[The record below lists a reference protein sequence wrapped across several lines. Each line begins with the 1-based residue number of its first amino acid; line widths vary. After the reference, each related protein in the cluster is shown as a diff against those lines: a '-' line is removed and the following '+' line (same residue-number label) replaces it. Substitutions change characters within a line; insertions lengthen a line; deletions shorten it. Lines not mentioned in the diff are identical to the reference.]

1 MSLLS
6 ITIHQVQLP
15 PLSEANRKSAWSCSG
30 GSGRMTDFYTLS
42 MNHKNQLWKAANRQI
57 AHLANIKNPEVRRI
71 QIVIICNSLKL
82 AMRGGMA

>member
-1 MSLLS
+1 MVVEIRLNE
-6 ITIHQVQLP
+6 P
-15 PLSEANRKSAWSCSG
+15 PVHHHPPGSNAPAWSCSV

-57 AHLANIKNPEVRRI
+57 AHLANIKNTEVRRI

>member
-1 MSLLS
+1 MVVEILLNE
-6 ITIHQVQLP
+6 P
-15 PLSEANRKSAWSCSG
+15 PAHRHPQGSNAPAWSCSG

>member
-1 MSLLS
+1 MVVEIRLNE
-6 ITIHQVQLP
+6 P
-15 PLSEANRKSAWSCSG
+15 PIYPHPPGSNAPAWSCSV

>member
-1 MSLLS
+1 
-6 ITIHQVQLP
+6 
-15 PLSEANRKSAWSCSG
+15 
-30 GSGRMTDFYTLS
+30 MTDFYTLS

-71 QIVIICNSLKL
+71 QIAIICNSLKL